1 MNKNKKSELDL
12 NESLGER
19 RDGDEAGDSVIPL
32 NNDSKTYH
40 DLINENKEK
49 NEYSELN
56 KKLLLLER
64 KIESIT
70 RKQFFL
76 INYICS

>member
-1 MNKNKKSELDL
+1 M
-12 NESLGER
+12 NESSGER
-19 RDGDEAGDSVIPL
+19 QGGDEAGDSVSRL

-56 KKLLLLER
+56 KKLFLLER
-64 KIESIT
+64 KIDSIA
-70 RKQFFL
+70 RKQFFKNQQHL
-76 INYICS
+76 LDI

>member
-1 MNKNKKSELDL
+1 M
-12 NESLGER
+12 NESSGER
-19 RDGDEAGDSVIPL
+19 QGGDEADDSVSPL

-56 KKLLLLER
+56 QKLLLLKR
-64 KIESIT
+64 KIDSIT
-70 RKQFFL
+70 RKQFFKNQQHL
-76 INYICS
+76 LDI